1 MKKPS
6 DFGAA
11 APRLPRRHFLWQS
24 GSGLGAIALAWL
36 LDQDAGGLSAKLTGS
51 PYAPKPP
58 HFPAKAKRVIH
69 IFAIGGVSHVDTF
82 DYKADLIKHDGKALN
97 TQEKIDTFFGKPG
110 NLMKSP
116 WEFSRR
122 GASGLWASN
131 LLPHL
136 ATCVDDMTFIYSMV
150 ANTSNHTPATFQMN
164 TGFIR
169 NGFPCL
175 GSWLAYG
182 LGSENQDLP
191 AFVVLPDPRGVPGGG
206 SINWTSGFLPATHQG
221 TAFRTS
227 DEQPIA
233 DLKTPKDVPAPPRE
247 ASMALLRKMNQDH
260 WATHPE
266 DTTLAARIRSYELA
280 ARMQVSIPE
289 VIDFSGESEE
299 TKRLYA
305 LDSPVAGFFGRN
317 CLLARRLLERGVRFV
332 QAYHGGLIDNNANW
346 DAHADIYEN
355 HPKQAESMD
364 QPLAGL
370 LKDLKARGMLEDT
383 LVVWTT
389 EFGRMPIPTQ
399 GIGERGRDHNQ
410 HVFTCWLAGAGLKP
424 GFGYGSSDEVGYR
437 MGENPVTIHDFH
449 ATILHLLGLD
459 HKRLTYYHNGI
470 QRRLTDVHG
479 NVIQELLK
487 S

>member
-1 MKKPS
+1 MKKLGA
-6 DFGAA
+6 FGAD
-11 APRLPRRHFLWQS
+11 APLLPRRHFLWQS

-36 LDQDAGGLSAKLTGS
+36 LDQEAGALSAKFTDS
-51 PYAPKPP
+51 PYAPKPT
-58 HFPAKAKRVIH
+58 HFAAKAKRVIH

-82 DYKADLIKHDGKALN
+82 DYKADLIKHDGKAM
-97 TQEKIDTFFGKPG
+97 TTKGKIDTFFGKPG

-122 GASGLWASN
+122 GVSGLWVSD

-150 ANTSNHTPATFQMN
+150 ANTSNHAPATFQMN

-206 SINWTSGFLPATHQG
+206 SINWTSGFLPATNQG

-233 DLKTPKDVPAPPRE
+233 DLATPKDVPAPPRE

-260 WATHPE
+260 LETHPE
-266 DTTLAARIRSYELA
+266 DTTLADRIRSYELA

-289 VIDFSGESEE
+289 IIDFSGESEE
-299 TKRLYA
+299 TKRLYD

-332 QAYHGGLIDNNANW
+332 QVYHGGLIDNNANW

-364 QPLAGL
+364 KPLAGL

-389 EFGRMPIPTQ
+389 EFGRMPITQ
-399 GIGERGRDHNQ
+399 GVGERGRDHNQ
-410 HVFTCWLAGAGLKP
+410 HAFTCWLAGAGLKP

-437 MGENPVTIHDFH
+437 VGENPVTIYDFH

-470 QRRLTDVHG
+470 HRRLTDVHG
-479 NVIQELLK
+479 HVIQDVLK